1 MASCVAEA
9 VRLMAPG
16 VDLRVA
22 AADLELP
29 CGPGRPLFVRKA
41 SPVLQWTPSCAL
53 CCADDRCMCMWTL
66 SGLSLAHDKVKA
78 LTSN

>member
-1 MASCVAEA
+1 MARCVGEA

-29 CGPGRPLFVRKA
+29 CVPDRPLSVRKA
-41 SPVLQWTPSCAL
+41 SPASQQIPFHA
-53 CCADDRCMCMWTL
+53 TL
-66 SGLSLAHDKVKA
+66 R
-78 LTSN
+78 

>member
-1 MASCVAEA
+1 MARCVAEA

-29 CGPGRPLFVRKA
+29 YVPGRPLSVRKA
-41 SPVLQWTPSCAL
+41 
-53 CCADDRCMCMWTL
+53 R
-66 SGLSLAHDKVKA
+66 LA
-78 LTSN
+78 SQ